1 VQRSQVI
8 RSGSR
13 VAARSAAGMYA
24 AAALVGFVESLPE
37 GFVAGNL
44 LPPAAALVVAA
55 LLMVL
60 GHRIPPDVFAP
71 LGTVLV
77 GAAIV
82 ANTSGE
88 GALLYMWPTVFAA
101 YFSPRWVIVAGITW
115 TGIVEGTVVW
125 AVLDSPNAFDQFAD
139 VLASAAV
146 VAAVIFTLREHNATL
161 LRRLE
166 REASTDSLTGLLNR
180 RAFRERLDD
189 ELARSRRNGV
199 PVGLALLDA
208 DHFKAVN
215 DRRGHAAG
223 DELLRQLAEVLA
235 DQARGT
241 DSVARVGGE
250 EFAVLLPGSDL
261 EGTRALADRVHRA
274 LADAGTVTVSVGIA
288 ASAPGHD
295 ADMLLRLADDALYRA
310 KREGRNRTAVAV

>member
-1 VQRSQVI
+1 
-8 RSGSR
+8 
-13 VAARSAAGMYA
+13 MYA
-24 AAALVGFVESLPE
+24 AAAMVGFLESLPE
-37 GFVAGNL
+37 GFEPSQL
-44 LPPAAALVVAA
+44 LPPGAALVVAA
-55 LLMVL
+55 VLMLV

-77 GAAIV
+77 GAAI
-82 ANTSGE
+82 AGNTSGE

-101 YFSPRWVIVAGITW
+101 YFSSRWVVVAGIAW
-115 TGIVEGTVVW
+115 TAIVEATVIWV
-125 AVLDSPNAFDQFAD
+125 VLGSAHPFDQFTD
-139 VLASAAV
+139 VVSSAAV
-146 VAAVIFTLREHNATL
+146 VATVVFALREHNASL

-166 REASTDSLTGLLNR
+166 REASTDPLTGLLNR

-189 ELARSRRNGV
+189 ELARARRSGTE
-199 PVGLALLDA
+199 VGLALVDA

-215 DRRGHAAG
+215 DRGGHAAG
-223 DELLRQLAEVLA
+223 DELLRQLAQVLA

-250 EFAVLLPGSDL
+250 EFAVLLPGSGL
-261 EGTRALADRVHRA
+261 EGTRELADRVHGA
-274 LADAGTVTVSVGIA
+274 LAASTTLTVSVGVA